1 MKVTS
6 HPEATGTRSAAA
18 DAAHAKPRT
27 RFSDLLEKEK
37 PSAGMAVPT
46 LAPSTPFHDIAS
58 VETGHGIPESD
69 ALLAPLVHEITVQAP
84 PGGNASVDI
93 QFDSRTLQGLH
104 VRVQKTGDSVQ
115 IQFSTSSDAVSR
127 LLTANAQSLS
137 DALGQRGYIAPTVS
151 IQQTPA
157 PATISAGEF
166 RQGSRDSGNRGR
178 QDQGRDQKRR

>member
-37 PSAGMAVPT
+37 PSAGMPLPT
-46 LAPSTPFHDIAS
+46 LAPPAPFYDIGS
-58 VETGHGIPESD
+58 VETGYGVPQSD
-69 ALLAPLVHEITVQAP
+69 ALLAPLLQEITVQAP
-84 PGGNASVDI
+84 PGSNASVDI

-104 VRVQKTGDSVQ
+104 VRVQKAGEGVQ
-115 IQFSTSSDAVSR
+115 IQFSTSSETISR

-137 DALGQRGYIAPTVS
+137 DALLQRGYVSPTVS
-151 IQQTPA
+151 IQQPSA
-157 PATISAGEF
+157 PATFFASEF
-166 RQGSRDSGNRGR
+166 RQGGRDSGNRGR
-178 QDQGRDQKRR
+178 QDQGRGQKRR